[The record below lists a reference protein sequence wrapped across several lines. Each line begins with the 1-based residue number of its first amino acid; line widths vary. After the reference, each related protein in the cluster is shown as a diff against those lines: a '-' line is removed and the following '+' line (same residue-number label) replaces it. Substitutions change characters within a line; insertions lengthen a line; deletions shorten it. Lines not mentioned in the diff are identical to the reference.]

1 MIKSHNVDLTW
12 LLFLWLL
19 EDIAKSDVSVKKKPR
34 CGLNVVFVSMFTGEY
49 SPIRGLIR
57 EKATLWIRCGFCFYS
72 YWALAIQSEDF
83 LREKPQRGL
92 NVALGFYCYCN
103 VYTNQ
108 SHC

>member
-1 MIKSHNVDLTW
+1 MSHSRKSHNVDLMW

-19 EDIAKSDVSVKKKPR
+19 EDIAKSDVSVKKKPQ
-34 CGLNVVFVSMFTGEY
+34 CGLNVVFVSIFTGEC

-83 LREKPQRGL
+83 LREKTTTWIECGSWFL
-92 NVALGFYCYCN
+92 LLL
-103 VYTNQ
+103 
-108 SHC
+108 